1 MTPTLNEAN
10 LFKIAVLDEK
20 SKQKNSYDSRPKRIP
35 KKFFLKA
42 VPTSEQSYSV
52 TLTEKSQ
59 SIWESRD
66 SRCDCLVQFWLL
78 LPG

>member
-35 KKFFLKA
+35 KKFLESSSNFRVRA
-42 VPTSEQSYSV
+42 VV
-52 TLTEKSQ
+52 
-59 SIWESRD
+59 
-66 SRCDCLVQFWLL
+66 WL
-78 LPG
+78 

>member
-35 KKFFLKA
+35 KKFFL
-42 VPTSEQSYSV
+42 
-52 TLTEKSQ
+52 
-59 SIWESRD
+59 ESSSNFRAE
-66 SRCDCLVQFWLL
+66 L
-78 LPG
+78 